1 MNDISRICFKVLR
14 QRKKTGMKKC
24 DEFHRVGYMDI
35 HYTLCDMFENL
46 HNKNIFKNSYPKK
59 RTLLRGIYLV
69 LFSCEANYIYLC
81 KAPWKH
87 STQHQRVPK
96 AVITGSTRTVTATD
110 TPSTKEWVTPLQV
123 PLILLS
129 KAPEAW
135 VLPGIHSPTRS
146 KRRESHAQLSPKF
159 SHFWRTLAYCHLRKQ
174 KKQQLDKTR
183 FSPAASTS
191 PHMLK
196 HVEELHPQGLQTSS
210 ATGCDPGPWT
220 VLVTRM
226 LHQLVNKFNC
236 LHNLLFND
244 TEQP

>member
-1 MNDISRICFKVLR
+1 MIYLEFALKYFGKEKKQEWRNVMNLTGLGIWTFILLFVICLKIFTIKIFSKILIL
-14 QRKKTGMKKC
+14 KKGHC
-24 DEFHRVGYMDI
+24 CGA
-35 HYTLCDMFENL
+35 
-46 HNKNIFKNSYPKK
+46 
-59 RTLLRGIYLV
+59 YLV

-96 AVITGSTRTVTATD
+96 AVITGSTRTVTATN
-110 TPSTKEWVTPLQV
+110 TPSAKEWVKPLQV

-146 KRRESHAQLSPKF
+146 KRRESHAQLSPKL
-159 SHFWRTLAYCHLRKQ
+159 SHFWRTLSYCHLRKW

-196 HVEELHPQGLQTSS
+196 HVEEELHPQGLQTSS

-226 LHQLVNKFNC
+226 LHRLVNKFNC